1 MTETKN
7 CKIIGFQA
15 PRHLTDYLSLYIYH
29 RGFTKSKVLKQ
40 ALSSWFLETQKV
52 YPEEELIKQITNDA
66 QQAWNCLTSNTM
78 TKSERQNTFANY
90 KHEIAKDMREKGVT
104 EEIINKVLTG
114 IEV

>member
-52 YPEEELIKQITNDA
+52 YPEEELVKQIINDV
-66 QQAWNCLTSNTM
+66 QQAWNCLISSNM
-78 TKSERQNTFANY
+78 TGSERQNKFAGY
-90 KHEIAKDMREKGVT
+90 KYEIATDMREKGIT